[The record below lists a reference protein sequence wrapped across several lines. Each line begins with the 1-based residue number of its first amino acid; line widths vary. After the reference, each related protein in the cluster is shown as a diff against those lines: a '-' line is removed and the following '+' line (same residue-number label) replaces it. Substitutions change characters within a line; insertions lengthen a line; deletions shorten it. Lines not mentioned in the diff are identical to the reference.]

1 MHMSKSELSPIE
13 QTVEQQITATF
24 GEEKSPYFVLGV
36 SGGMDSM
43 CLLHIFKKLG
53 ISTFAVHINYK
64 KRGQASEK
72 DAQLVADTAPKWG
85 IDYTTFEVD
94 PKESEGYNFQQW
106 AREKRYQHFEE
117 VLERKNADGIV
128 VAHHRDDQIETI
140 LQKIFRGSGL
150 ASWSGMEVWDGR
162 IFRPLLTVSRE
173 EIKAYVE
180 KNAIP
185 YRTDESNLT
194 SDFARNLLRNEWL
207 AELSNFFPGWKEN
220 VLRIRKQAGCFEHA
234 LQWIAD
240 KVTDENGII
249 RKQFHSLEED
259 LQKSLLL
266 HLLKKEEEGIEVT
279 HNSLSQIENLETLQT
294 GKAIQLTADFSLLW
308 DREYY
313 RIISGGPEG
322 KEVIETIS
330 RDRIASNYRYNKFL
344 LTISECTFSEELF
357 KDKTLFMDVD
367 KISWPVTLRHWR
379 HGDQFKPLGMQGH
392 QSVAD
397 HLTNRKISAARKQ
410 DAFVIESFEETICAV
425 IFPPIKNRI
434 KIGTISEEVK
444 CEANTEKCLE
454 IKYSQ

>member
-1 MHMSKSELSPIE
+1 MHMNKSELLPIE
-13 QTVEQQITATF
+13 QTVEQQVVATF
-24 GEEKSPYFVLGV
+24 GEKKSPIFVLGV

-53 ISTFAVHINYK
+53 ISTYVVHVNYK
-64 KRGQASEK
+64 KRGLASEK
-72 DAQLVADTAPKWG
+72 DAQLVVDTARKWG
-85 IDYTTFEVD
+85 VDYTTLEAD
-94 PKESEGYNFQQW
+94 PKEGEGYNFQQW
-106 AREKRYQHFEE
+106 AREKRYQQFEK
-117 VLERKNADGIV
+117 VLERKNAVGIA

-173 EIKAYVE
+173 EIMAYVE

-185 YRTDESNLT
+185 YRTDQSNLT

-207 AELSNFFPGWKEN
+207 AELSDFFPGWKEN
-220 VLRIRKQAGCFEHA
+220 ILRIRKQAECYEHA

-240 KVTDENGII
+240 KVTDQNGIV

-259 LQKSLLL
+259 LQRSLLL

-279 HNSLSQIENLETLQT
+279 RSSLNQTEKLETLQT
-294 GKAIQLTADFSLLW
+294 GKAIQLTADYLLLR

-313 RIISGGPEG
+313 RIIND
-322 KEVIETIS
+322 IEDEKVDITLS
-330 RDRIASNYRYNKFL
+330 RNRIAGNYTYNELF
-344 LTISECTFSEELF
+344 LTISNCAFSEKLF
-357 KDKTLFMDVD
+357 KDKTLFLDAD
-367 KISWPVTLRHWR
+367 KISWPVTLRQWR

-397 HLTNRKISAARKQ
+397 HLTNRKISAVRKQ

-425 IFPPIKNRI
+425 IFPPIKNRTQ
-434 KIGTISEEVK
+434 IGTISEEFK

>member
-1 MHMSKSELSPIE
+1 MSKSELSPIE
-13 QTVEQQITATF
+13 ETVEQNVTTTF
-24 GEEKSPYFVLGV
+24 GKKKTPSFILGV

-43 CLLHIFKKLG
+43 CLLYIFKKLG
-53 ISTFAVHINYK
+53 ISTFVVHVNYK
-64 KRGQASEK
+64 KRGRASEK
-72 DAQLVADTAPKWG
+72 DEQLVVDTARKWG
-85 IDYTTFEVD
+85 IDCTTFEVE
-94 PKESEGYNFQQW
+94 PKEGEGYNFQQW
-106 AREKRYQHFEE
+106 ARNKRYEHFEE
-117 VLERKNADGIV
+117 VLERKKADGIA

-140 LQKIFRGSGL
+140 LQKIFRGGGL

-162 IFRPLLTVSRE
+162 VFRPLLTVSRE
-173 EIKAYVE
+173 EIKTYVE
-180 KNAIP
+180 KNAIS

-207 AELSNFFPGWKEN
+207 TELSNFFPGWKKN
-220 VLRIRKQAGCFEHA
+220 VLRIRKQAGCFEYA

-249 RKQFHSLEED
+249 RKQFQSLEED

-279 HNSLSQIENLETLQT
+279 NHSLSQIEKLETLQT
-294 GKAIQLTADFSLLW
+294 GKTIQLTADYLLLR

-313 RIISGGPEG
+313 RLISGGPEE
-322 KEVIETIS
+322 KKVIETLS
-330 RDRIASNYRYNKFL
+330 RSRVASNYRYNKLL

-357 KDKTLFMDVD
+357 NDKTLFMDVD
-367 KISWPVTLRHWR
+367 KISWPVTLRHWW

-397 HLTNRKISAARKQ
+397 HLTNRKISAARKR

-425 IFPPIKNRI
+425 IFPPIKKRI

-444 CEANTEKCLE
+444 CEVNTGKCLE